1 VTSGIPWSGSATGA
15 GYRGTGR
22 AWQRDKPIHPSKAT
36 DVDRTCPQYFARS
49 PMFLCLLNEL
59 ADFRVGRMGNVRR
72 DITALHHTLLSVLE
86 SEVNLWES
94 YWLTEGNA

>member
-1 VTSGIPWSGSATGA
+1 
-15 GYRGTGR
+15 
-22 AWQRDKPIHPSKAT
+22 
-36 DVDRTCPQYFARS
+36 
-49 PMFLCLLNEL
+49 MFLCLLNEL